1 MSTLITCPD
10 PRDLQRL
17 ALGQL
22 PDPQAAQLG
31 EHVLAC
37 DSCAD
42 WLNTFC
48 AGDPLAL
55 SLQGGSSPL
64 WADNA
69 TANALMKR
77 LIESPPSAAGIGDKP
92 TDPPPSKS
100 DATHANE
107 APDAG
112 HDANLTDFLGPPQ
125 SADELGRLGEYR
137 ILKILGHGGM
147 GVVFLGEDARL
158 GRKVAIKAMLPHLA
172 QSKASQQRF
181 LREARA
187 AAALEHDHIVPIFHV
202 GEDRGAPYIVMPFL
216 KGEPLDERLKR
227 TEQMPLADTLRI
239 GREVAKALDA
249 AHKSGLVHRD
259 IKPANIWLEDR
270 SQESGDRSQESAT
283 EKKLASP
290 LTPDSCPL
298 TPVGRVKI
306 LDFGLARAV
315 AEDSGLTQQGAVIGT
330 PAYMA
335 PEQARAETV
344 DARCDLFSLGV
355 VLYRLC
361 TGQQP
366 FVRKDSVSTLMAVA
380 MTDPVAPATLN
391 KALPK
396 ELSDL
401 VMKLLEKDAAKRTS
415 SASEVVQAIQAIE
428 KTGVRDQGSGVRDQE
443 SGITSAHS
451 CPLTPDSCLL
461 TPDSRSDSRFFV
473 AALLLIVLLAG
484 GAGTWALVQM
494 GVIRISNEKGDF
506 VIDTDDPDFKFSV
519 SKGDVILEDAK
530 TKRTYKLKVA
540 SSNKAAGEYEL
551 DVTDVGA
558 ELSFKVKTFTIKRGE
573 QFALKATFEPRHG
586 AGAKLAPLDPAWLK
600 AVAAMKPAEQVREV
614 ERKLKELNPGFK
626 DQPKWVFDP
635 SGAVGTFEVHT
646 DDLVDLSPLRA
657 LTQLRF
663 VVYLGSGPQ
672 KGRLADLSCLR
683 GLDLYWLDCRK
694 TQVEDLAPLGGMP
707 LTTLNCSG
715 TRVKDLSPLRGMK
728 LARLDCDTAV
738 ADLSP
743 LKGLPLTEL
752 TCNGAPVA
760 DLEPL
765 RGMKLTYLNCNNTP
779 VRDLTPLAGMP
790 LQYLNISYTKVT
802 DLSPLKGMLLT
813 SLNCRGIDGLDLTPL
828 AGMPLKTLFC
838 NFQPDRHAALLRSI
852 KTLETINGKPAA
864 EFWK

>member
-1 MSTLITCPD
+1 MIKLLTCPD

-17 ALGQL
+17 ARGQL

-42 WLNTFC
+42 RLNTLC
-48 AGDPLAL
+48 AGDPIAL

-69 TANALMKR
+69 TANALMER
-77 LIESPPSAAGIGDKP
+77 LIESPPPAAGTGDSP

-100 DATHANE
+100 DATRANE
-107 APDAG
+107 APDAA
-112 HDANLTDFLGPPQ
+112 HDSNLTDFLGPPQ

-147 GVVFLGEDARL
+147 GVVFLGEDVRL
-158 GRKVAIKAMLPHLA
+158 GRKAAIKAMLPHLA
-172 QSKASQQRF
+172 QSKSSQQRF

-227 TEQMPLADTLRI
+227 TEVMPLADTLRI

-249 AHKSGLVHRD
+249 AHKTGLVHRD
-259 IKPANIWLEDR
+259 IKPANIWLEAPED
-270 SQESGDRSQESAT
+270 
-283 EKKLASP
+283 
-290 LTPDSCPL
+290 
-298 TPVGRVKI
+298 RVKI

-315 AEDSGLTQQGAVIGT
+315 AEDSALTQQGAVIGT
-330 PAYMA
+330 PAYIA

-366 FVRKDSVSTLMAVA
+366 FVGKDSVSTLMAVA

-401 VMKLLEKDAAKRTS
+401 VMNLLEKDAAKRTS

-428 KTGVRDQGSGVRDQE
+428 KKLAQQKMDEERTEALNAGNPMQ
-443 SGITSAHS
+443 GITAK
-451 CPLTPDSCLL
+451 PGGIAAGNVAA
-461 TPDSRSDSRFFV
+461 RSEHASNAEAAPGKRNGRPFVFV
-473 AALLLIVLLAG
+473 AALLLIVLLVG

-530 TKRTYKLKVA
+530 TKRTYKLKVVA
-540 SSNKAAGEYEL
+540 SNKAAGENEL

-573 QFALKATFEPRHG
+573 KFALKATFEPKHA

-743 LKGLPLTEL
+743 LKGMPLTEL

-790 LQYLNISYTKVT
+790 LQGLNISYTK
-802 DLSPLKGMLLT
+802 
-813 SLNCRGIDGLDLTPL
+813 
-828 AGMPLKTLFC
+828 
-838 NFQPDRHAALLRSI
+838 AAL
-852 KTLETINGKPAA
+852 
-864 EFWK
+864 